1 MDHLSVT
8 YRSDPPLPS
17 GDIVALLAFGRTRQ
31 DELYNNQS
39 NQGLSTAVNTFL
51 GQAMTSAANSRVQK
65 LFGVSRVKIDPQ
77 VGGPENNPSPRVT
90 IEQQLNN
97 NITVTYVT
105 NISQSSSQQLI
116 QVEYNVTRNISI
128 VAVRDQNGILSF
140 DLHYRQRKK

>member
-1 MDHLSVT
+1 
-8 YRSDPPLPS
+8 
-17 GDIVALLAFGRTRQ
+17 LAFGRTRQ
-31 DELYNNQS
+31 DELYTSQS
-39 NQGLSTAVNTFL
+39 NQGLSTAVNSFL
-51 GQAMTSAANSRVQK
+51 GQAVNSASNSRVQK

-77 VGGPENNPSPRVT
+77 VGGPENNPNPRVT

-140 DLHYRQRKK
+140 DVHYRQRKR